1 MNLSIQPELDF
12 TTSASVEAY
21 LSEKRSG
28 RISKRAQMVLDIL
41 QGTPTPLTATDVWRI
56 AQHSDPDMRRDSIAP
71 RFAQLAAAHLIHK
84 AGRAPCPETG
94 KKITCWS
101 MGPDEDEDEEQEQD
115 PIET

>member
-1 MNLSIQPELDF
+1 MNLFIQPELDF
-12 TTSASVEAY
+12 TASASVEAY

-41 QGTPTPLTATDVWRI
+41 QGAPFPLTATEVWRI
-56 AQHSDPDMRRDSIAP
+56 AQHNDPDMRRDSIAP

-84 AGRAPCPETG
+84 AGRAPCSETG

-101 MGPDEDEDEEQEQD
+101 MGPEEEEDEEEQD